1 MQSDIMVTGDVMYK
15 QVMCVLSGL
24 MLCSCVNGV
33 QRDVDTP
40 ECQSYRAMM
49 TAPQQPEAASAQR
62 HSCEKS
68 RSEKQESKRLLIS
81 YQQELKPKL
90 MAAIDGAGLP
100 LIYDLK
106 NMNIVVVA
114 APEEM
119 AEKYI
124 EYFSSLDGV
133 YGVQEDCVMH
143 LN

>member
-1 MQSDIMVTGDVMYK
+1 MYK

-33 QRDVDTP
+33 QRNVDTP
-40 ECQSYRAMM
+40 ECQSY
-49 TAPQQPEAASAQR
+49 TAPQQSEAASAQR

-68 RSEKQESKRLLIS
+68 RSEKQEGKRLLIS
-81 YQQELKPKL
+81 YQSALKPKL
-90 MAAIDGAGLP
+90 MTAIDGAGLP
-100 LIYDLK
+100 VIYDLK

-114 APEEM
+114 VPEEM

-124 EYFSSLDGV
+124 EYFRSLDGV
-133 YGVQEDCVMH
+133 YGVQEDSVMH

>member
-1 MQSDIMVTGDVMYK
+1 MVNKMTGDAMYK

-33 QRDVDTP
+33 QREVDTP
-40 ECQSYRAMM
+40 ESQSYRSMM
-49 TAPQQPEAASAQR
+49 TDPQQPEAANAQR
-62 HSCEKS
+62 HSREKS

-81 YQQELKPKL
+81 YQQALKPKL
-90 MAAIDGAGLP
+90 MAVIDGAGLP
-100 LIYDLK
+100 VVYDLK

-114 APEEM
+114 VPDEM

-124 EYFSSLDGV
+124 EYFRSLDGV
-133 YGVQEDCVMH
+133 YGVQEDSVMH